1 MKSYHLT
8 FRQNLPISLTEAWDF
23 FSSPLNL
30 AKITPSDMAFKVTS
44 DINLESKMYPGMII
58 TYKVSP
64 FAGVNLNWMTEITQ
78 IEKEK
83 YFIDEQRF
91 GPFKFWHHQHHF
103 KAIANG
109 VEMTDILTYGLPFGF
124 IGEMAHVMF
133 VGKRLKEIF
142 AYREMKTIELF
153 GDLRIN

>member
-1 MKSYHLT
+1 MKSYHLK
-8 FRQNLPISLTEAWDF
+8 FQQNLPLSLSEAWNF

-44 DINLESKMYPGMII
+44 DLNLEQKMYPGMII

-64 FAGVNLNWMTEITQ
+64 ITGITLNWMTEITQ
-78 IEKEK
+78 VEHEK

-103 KAIANG
+103 KAITNG
-109 VEMTDILTYGLPFGF
+109 VEITDILTYGLPLGF
-124 IGEMAHVMF
+124 IGEIAHELF
-133 VGKRLKEIF
+133 IANKLKETF
-142 AYREMKTIELF
+142 NYREKKTIELF
-153 GDLRIN
+153 GSY